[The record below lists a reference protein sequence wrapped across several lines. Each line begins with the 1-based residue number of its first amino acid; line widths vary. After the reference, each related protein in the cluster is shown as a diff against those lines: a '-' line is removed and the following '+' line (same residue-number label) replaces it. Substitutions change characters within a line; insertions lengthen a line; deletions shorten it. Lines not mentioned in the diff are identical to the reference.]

1 MESYG
6 VACASLNG
14 YAHPPGMDYSND
26 APAEKVEYK
35 WSTSA
40 LSQLQCEQT

>member
-1 MESYG
+1 MEWHVLVSM
-6 VACASLNG
+6 AMLIR
-14 YAHPPGMDYSND
+14 PGMDYSND